1 MTMTNI
7 KTASTTKDYVG
18 LARSLSSL
26 VEAHAAEGD
35 KIGTMAPAVVEAFR
49 AVNLW
54 DIYLPKEAGGQGT
67 DLLTFLE
74 VIEEVS
80 RADASTGWAYFA
92 NMLSATFF
100 AAGMGESAVKHVFG
114 GTGPAR
120 TVTAASLNQPGN
132 VRQVEGGYM
141 VSVEATHFAS
151 GAGHADWLAAGG
163 ICEFEDGSVDA
174 VQYLVPRDKV
184 EFLGNWNV
192 FGLSGTGSY
201 SFRVPEQF
209 IPEAYTWKAAAWQ
222 PLRGQRDLHTGL
234 NYMAVTGHTAV
245 SLGTAKRA
253 LEELVKAIDTSKP
266 RPGGVPAHR
275 DSEVFQYQF
284 AEMDAKYRSVRAYA
298 VECIR
303 DALETVYAGKE
314 LNEEQRQRGNQ
325 VNTFGAHMAEEV
337 ARFSFVWSGSAGLR
351 GGSHI
356 GRNLRDAMVENV
368 HAIVDPYTL
377 TLAGPVLMNAY
388 RAVPINVVPKSTGVF
403 DHKKK

>member
-7 KTASTTKDYVG
+7 KTVSTTKDYLG
-18 LARSLSSL
+18 LARSLGGL
-26 VEAHAAEGD
+26 IEANAAEGD
-35 KIGTMAPAVVEAFR
+35 RIGTMAPAVVEAFR

-54 DIYLPKEAGGQGT
+54 DIYLPKEAGGQGA

-74 VIEEVS
+74 VVEEIS
-80 RADASTGWAYFA
+80 RADASTGWSYFA
-92 NMLSATFF
+92 SMLSATFF
-100 AAGMGESAVKHVFG
+100 ASGMGDSAVKHVFG
-114 GTGPAR
+114 GTGPSR

-132 VRQVEGGYM
+132 VKKVDGGYM
-141 VSVEATHFAS
+141 VSVEKTSFAS

-163 ICEFEDGSVDA
+163 LCTFDDGTTDA

-184 EFLGNWNV
+184 EFLGNWDV

-209 IPEAYTWKAAAWQ
+209 IPEAYTWLAAGWQ
-222 PLRGQRDLHTGL
+222 PLRGQTDLRTGL

-253 LEELVKAIDTSKP
+253 LEELVKAIDASKP

-298 VECIR
+298 VECVR
-303 DALETVYAGKE
+303 DAMATVYAGKE

-325 VNTFGAHMAEEV
+325 VNTFGVHMAEEV
-337 ARFSFVWSGSAGLR
+337 ARFAFIWSGSAGLR
-351 GGSHI
+351 GESHL
-356 GRNLRDAMVENV
+356 GRNLRDALVENV

-377 TLAGPVLMNAY
+377 TLAGPVLMNTY
-388 RAVPINVVPKSTGVF
+388 RAVPIDVVPKSAGVF
-403 DHKKK
+403 DHKK